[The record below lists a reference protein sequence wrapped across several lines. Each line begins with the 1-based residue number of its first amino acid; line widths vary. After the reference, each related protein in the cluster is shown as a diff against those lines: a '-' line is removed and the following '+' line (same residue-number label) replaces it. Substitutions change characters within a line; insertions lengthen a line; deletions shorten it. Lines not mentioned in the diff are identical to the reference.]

1 MHSLGYCKRINDM
14 PRAPLGQHFLTDRRI
29 LTEILTASDLSPSDV
44 VLEIGPGKGFLT
56 KELLTRA
63 KKVVAIEI
71 DETLAGSL
79 NHRLG
84 YPMNL
89 TILNADA
96 RYADIWSIM
105 PINSPYKVVANLP
118 YYAANPIMRRLL
130 ETPPKPDSIIIMVQQ
145 EVADSI
151 TAQPNNMSLLSVA
164 TQVYGYARKICTVP
178 AQAFRPI
185 PKVSSAI
192 VRIDLYTESLLKDED
207 APRFFKVVKGGF
219 FAPRKQIRNSLS
231 LGLKLNPISSGKLLN
246 KADIDPTRRPST
258 LNIDEWL
265 NLSKEYPDATH
276 VEG

>member
-1 MHSLGYCKRINDM
+1 M

-29 LTEILTASDLSPSDV
+29 LTKIISAADLSPSDV

-56 KELLTRA
+56 KALLTKA

-71 DETLAGSL
+71 DETLASSL
-79 NHRLG
+79 DRRLG
-84 YPMNL
+84 YPKNL

-96 RYADIWSIM
+96 RYADMWSII
-105 PINSPYKVVANLP
+105 PINLSYKVVANLP

-130 ETPPKPDSIIIMVQQ
+130 ETSRKPDSIIIMVQQ
-145 EVADSI
+145 EVAESI
-151 TAQPNNMSLLSVA
+151 TARPNNMSLLSVA

-185 PKVSSAI
+185 PKVNSAI
-192 VRIDLYTESLLKDED
+192 VRIDLHTKPLLKYED
-207 APRFFKVVKGGF
+207 APLFFKVVKAGF

-231 LGLKLNPISSGKLLN
+231 LGLKLDPVLSGKLLK

-258 LNIDEWL
+258 LSINEWL
-265 NLSKEYPDATH
+265 NLSEEYPDVTNA
-276 VEG
+276 EG